1 MNKIARIGAITLG
14 VFGVLSLFFVFMTG
28 DEEIKMAASM
38 GQYGV
43 ITPII
48 VLSQLTLLIAV
59 VVTLTFSFK
68 GLMADKAQLKSS
80 MMSLGLFLGVFVIA
94 FLLSKG
100 VETPMRDGKVLS
112 ATGSKLVGTGIRVF
126 YILSIVAVGLMVLSG
141 RIRSLKK

>member
-1 MNKIARIGAITLG
+1 MNKFARIGCIALG
-14 VFGVLSLFFVFMTG
+14 VLGVIFLFLVFMTG
-28 DEEIKMAASM
+28 DEEIKMAASV

-48 VLSQLTLLIAV
+48 LLSQLTLLIAI

-68 GLMADKAQLKSS
+68 GLMADKAKLRSS
-80 MMSLGLFLGVFVIA
+80 MTSFGLFLVVFIIA

-126 YILSIVAVGLMVLSG
+126 YILSIIAVGLMVLSG